1 MVKHQQY
8 DPEPQKAHPCPFGV
22 CNTKPTKLGLLSLE
36 GEKILKYFVY
46 CKVCGGCGP
55 ERDNEVEAVQAWNSR
70 ANDTPSKPSKPGIV
84 ARLLGF
90 FLLFILTE
98 GRMK

>member
-1 MVKHQQY
+1 MVKHQQN
-8 DPEPQKAHPCPFGV
+8 DPEPQKAQPCPFGV

-55 ERDNEVEAVQAWNSR
+55 ERESELEAIQAWNSR
-70 ANDTPSKPSKPGIV
+70 ATDPPRMSFKDKAIKGLMIV
-84 ARLLGF
+84 IAWLIQNG
-90 FLLFILTE
+90 
-98 GRMK
+98 